1 MGCLIGTYNRI
12 DTSTLTGGSWASTL
26 PITNLQTKIL
36 GQVARTTD
44 AANASSI
51 ININIGSGKAI
62 RVVSLVNHNISIAG
76 TYRIRG
82 GSTTSVL
89 DYDSGVLPVWTSVY
103 STDDLEWEDDAWW
116 SGTYTTEEMSGYTT
130 NVVHILPNIEV
141 LQYWKIE
148 IFDSTN
154 TVGYIQLGRVFIGS
168 AWEPTNDAEVGLL
181 AGWETTT
188 QMQKALNGT
197 RYYQRRNPSR
207 VTKFTLKV
215 IDVDESMAKAFELD
229 RRSGIDG
236 EVLWVH
242 DTEDTLHALRRRFL
256 GNLRE
261 LTPVEFPYQHLTTK
275 AYTIEE
281 VL

>member
-1 MGCLIGTYNRI
+1 MSCLLGVYNRI

-51 ININIGSGKAI
+51 VNINMGVGRAI
-62 RVVSLVNHNISIAG
+62 RVISLVNHNISVVG

-82 GSTTSVL
+82 GGTTSVL
-89 DYDSGVLPVWTSVY
+89 DYDSGVLPVWPSVFTS
-103 STDDLEWEDDAWW
+103 DDLEWEDDAWW
-116 SGTYTTEEMSGYTT
+116 LGTYTAEGMVGYTT
-130 NVVHILPNIEV
+130 NIVHILPTTEV

-154 TVGYIQLGRVFIGS
+154 SAGYIQLGRVFIGS

-197 RYYQRRNPSR
+197 RYYQRRNPYR
-207 VTKFTLKV
+207 VTKFSLKV
-215 IDVDESMAKAFELD
+215 IDADEAMINAFEID
-229 RRSGIDG
+229 RRIGIDG

-242 DTEDTLHALRRRFL
+242 DTDDVMHALRRRFL
-256 GNLRE
+256 GNIRE
-261 LTPVEFPYQHLTTK
+261 LTPIEFPYQHLTTK